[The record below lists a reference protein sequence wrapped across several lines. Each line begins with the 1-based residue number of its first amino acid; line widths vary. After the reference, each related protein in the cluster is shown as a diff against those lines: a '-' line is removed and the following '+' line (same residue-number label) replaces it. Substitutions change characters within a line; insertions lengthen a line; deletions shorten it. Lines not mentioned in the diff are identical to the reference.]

1 MISDIGKWEKLEEIQ
16 ARIVYLEKKR
26 QRMYSE
32 RSRRIS
38 DRASVLEYMEEGM
51 EEFMA
56 KMRQIEA
63 ELYELWASKRLGLSR
78 LGNSYEWSFAGP
90 MIGV

>member
-1 MISDIGKWEKLEEIQ
+1 
-16 ARIVYLEKKR
+16 
-26 QRMYSE
+26 MYSE

-63 ELYELWASKRLGLSR
+63 ELYELWASKRLELSK
-78 LGNSYEWSFAGP
+78 LGNSYAWSFAGP